1 MAIRKNTKKAA
12 KTTRTSAKAKLTE
25 YKLLALQFI
34 NSLRYPGTQ
43 NIFTIKG
50 YEKVNGVTKPNH
62 ASIPELLAI
71 VGTATKL
78 GKKVQISV
86 NGYID
91 GAELSF
97 DFVDAPPA
105 IPSELQ

>member
-1 MAIRKNTKKAA
+1 MAKKVVT

-25 YKLLALQFI
+25 YKNLALQFI
-34 NSLRYPGTQ
+34 HSVRYPSTA

-62 ASIPELLAI
+62 ASVPELIAI
-71 VGTATKL
+71 VGTASKL

-86 NGYID
+86 NGYSD

-97 DFVDAPPA
+97 DFVSSMPDTPF
-105 IPSELQ
+105 ELL